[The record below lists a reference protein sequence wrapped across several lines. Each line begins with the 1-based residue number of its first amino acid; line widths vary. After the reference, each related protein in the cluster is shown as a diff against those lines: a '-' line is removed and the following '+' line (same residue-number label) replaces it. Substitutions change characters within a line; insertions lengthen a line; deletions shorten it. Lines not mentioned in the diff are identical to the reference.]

1 VPDAGTVLDDRL
13 HQLVGQ
19 LHAAEQ
25 AVRAGGEDG
34 VHDLRVAMRRLRSL
48 LRTFR
53 PLLDP
58 AAVPAAE
65 RVREELQWA
74 GGRLSAVRD
83 LEVVHG
89 RLDGVVAPAGAPD
102 AAAEAAVE
110 AEPDSAAA
118 ACACVVPASVTEQ
131 LARHRERAGAAA
143 RTQVDR
149 LLASARYEQLLADL
163 EALDRELSWERVT
176 GKAARDRLRRDW
188 RRVRRRARAADRSGH
203 DPQREVA
210 LHDVR
215 KAAKRARY
223 AAEALEPAFGE
234 RAARMAAL
242 AERVQ
247 DALGSHR
254 DTLLTRDLLHRLAT
268 DPEEPADREHVFA
281 LGRLHAGEE
290 ARGAEFLAAY
300 AEARA
305 ELERTK
311 HRRWLR

>member
-1 VPDAGTVLDDRL
+1 
-13 HQLVGQ
+13 
-19 LHAAEQ
+19 
-25 AVRAGGEDG
+25 
-34 VHDLRVAMRRLRSL
+34 
-48 LRTFR
+48 
-53 PLLDP
+53 
-58 AAVPAAE
+58 
-65 RVREELQWA
+65 
-74 GGRLSAVRD
+74 
-83 LEVVHG
+83 
-89 RLDGVVAPAGAPD
+89 
-102 AAAEAAVE
+102 
-110 AEPDSAAA
+110 
-118 ACACVVPASVTEQ
+118 VTEQ
-131 LARHRERAGAAA
+131 LVRHREGAGAAA
-143 RTQVDR
+143 RAEVDR

-163 EALDRELSWERVT
+163 ETLDRELSWERVT

-188 RRVRRRARAADRSGH
+188 RRVRRRARAADRSG
-203 DPQREVA
+203 DGPQREVA

-268 DPEEPADREHVFA
+268 DPEPDDREHVFA
-281 LGRLHAGEE
+281 LGRLHAEEQARGEE
-290 ARGAEFLAAY
+290 SLAAY
-300 AEARA
+300 AAARA